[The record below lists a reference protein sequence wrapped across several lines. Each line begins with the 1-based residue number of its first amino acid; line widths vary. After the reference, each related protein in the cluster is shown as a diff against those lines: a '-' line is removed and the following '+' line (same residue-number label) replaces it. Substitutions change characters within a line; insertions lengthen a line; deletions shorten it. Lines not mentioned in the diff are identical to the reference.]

1 MKVVVAHNR
10 YASGQPSGENVIVD
24 AEIAQLGAAGVTVVP
39 FLRSSDEIGTFSTA
53 QKVLLPLSPLRNGAS
68 QRALSAVIKAEKP
81 DLVHL
86 HNPYPLIS
94 PSIVKTAHAHGVPVV
109 HTVHN
114 YRQVCAP
121 GLYFRDGHICTQC
134 RGRTFP
140 TPAVTHACYRGSKAQ
155 SAVMAATL
163 TYHRSTWKQVD
174 HFVALTDRIAAHL
187 ADFGIPA
194 ERITVKP
201 NGIPDTGAATGPGNG
216 FLYAARLTPE
226 KGLELVLD
234 AWSRHDDGALGPL
247 RIIGDGPLRPHAERA
262 AAERGDVTYL
272 GPVDNATVR
281 AEVARAACVIAAST
295 WHDVLPT
302 IILEALSGGRPVLVT
317 DRGGMPYLT
326 GEAGWVVE
334 ADAASLADGLR
345 KAHEGAAALAP
356 VARARYESQFAP
368 DVLTERLIGIYRA
381 VLDRGAGPSAG

>member
-24 AEIAQLGAAGVTVVP
+24 AEIAQLGAAGVTVLP

-53 QKVLLPLSPLRNGAS
+53 QKVLLPLSPIRNGDS
-68 QRALSAVIKAEKP
+68 QRALAALLKTEKP

-94 PSIVKTAHAHGVPVV
+94 PAIVQTAHKHGVAVV

-121 GLYFRDGHICTQC
+121 GLYFRDGHICTEC
-134 RGRTFP
+134 RGRAFP
-140 TPAVTHACYRGSKAQ
+140 LPAVTHTCYRGSKAQ

-163 TYHRSTWKQVD
+163 AYHRGTWKQVD
-174 HFVALTDRIAAHL
+174 HFIALTDRIAAHL

-201 NGIPDTGAATGPGNG
+201 NGIPDSGAAPGPGEG
-216 FLYAARLTPE
+216 FLYAGRLTPE

-234 AWSRHDDGALGPL
+234 AWSRHPDGSLGPL
-247 RIIGDGPLRPHAERA
+247 RIVGDGPLRPRAERA
-262 AAERGDVTYL
+262 AAERSDVTYL
-272 GPVDNATVR
+272 GPVDNAAVR
-281 AEVARAACVIAAST
+281 AEIARAACVIAAST

-317 DRGGMPYLT
+317 DRGGMPYLA
-326 GEAGWVVE
+326 GDAGWVVE
-334 ADAASLADGLR
+334 PEPEALAAGLAE
-345 KAHEGAAALAP
+345 AHQGAAALAP
-356 VARARYESQFAP
+356 VARARYESQFSP
-368 DVLTERLIGIYRA
+368 DVLTERLIGIYRDVA
-381 VLDRGAGPSAG
+381 ARRAA

>member
-1 MKVVVAHNR
+1 MKVLVAHNR

-24 AEIAQLGAAGVTVVP
+24 AEIAQLGAAGVSVVP

-53 QKVLLPLSPLRNGAS
+53 QKVLLPLSPIRNGDS
-68 QRALSAVIKAEKP
+68 QRALSALLKTEKP
-81 DLVHL
+81 DVVHL
-86 HNPYPLIS
+86 HNPYPLLS
-94 PSIVKTAHAHGVPVV
+94 PTVVKTAHAHGVPVV

-121 GLYFRDGHICTQC
+121 GLYFRDGHICTEC
-134 RGRTFP
+134 RGKAFP
-140 TPAVTHACYRGSKAQ
+140 LPAVAHACYRGSKAQ
-155 SAVMAATL
+155 SAVMAAAL
-163 TYHRSTWKQVD
+163 AYHRGTWKQVE
-174 HFVALTDRIAAHL
+174 HFIALTDRIAEHL
-187 ADFGIPA
+187 IDFGIPA

-201 NGIPDTGAATGPGNG
+201 NGIPDAGAATGPGEG

-234 AWSRHDDGALGPL
+234 AWSRHPDGALGPL
-247 RIIGDGPLRPHAERA
+247 RIVGDGPLRPLAERA
-262 AAERGDVTYL
+262 AAGRADVTYV
-272 GPVDNATVR
+272 GPVDNAAVR
-281 AEVARAACVIAAST
+281 AEIGRAACVIAAST

-326 GEAGWVVE
+326 GDAGWVVE
-334 ADAASLADGLR
+334 PDGAALADGLR

-356 VARARYESQFAP
+356 VARARYESHFAP
-368 DVLTERLIGIYRA
+368 DVLIERLIGVYRA
-381 VLDRGAGPSAG
+381 VAAR

>member
-24 AEIAQLGAAGVTVVP
+24 AEIAQLGAAGIDVLP
-39 FLRSSDEIGTFSTA
+39 FLRSSDEIGTFSAA
-53 QKVLLPLSPLRNGAS
+53 QKVLLPLSPIRNGES
-68 QRALSAVIKAEKP
+68 QRALTALIRAEKP

-94 PSIVKTAHAHGVPVV
+94 PAIVKTAHANGLPVV

-121 GLYFRDGHICTQC
+121 GLYFRDGHICTEC
-134 RGRTFP
+134 RGRAFP
-140 TPAVTHACYRGSKAQ
+140 LPAITHTCYRGSKAQ

-163 TYHRSTWKQVD
+163 AYHRGTWKQVD
-174 HFVALTDRIAAHL
+174 HYIALTDRIAEHL

-194 ERITVKP
+194 GRITVKP
-201 NGIPDTGAATGPGNG
+201 NGIPDAGAAPGPGTG
-216 FLYAARLTPE
+216 FLYAGRLTPE

-234 AWSRHDDGALGPL
+234 AWSRHPDGELGTL
-247 RIIGDGPLRPHAERA
+247 RIVGDGPLRPAAERA
-262 AAERGDVTYL
+262 AAERRDVTYV
-272 GPVDNATVR
+272 GPLDNAAVR
-281 AEVARAACVIAAST
+281 AEIAGAACVIAAST

-317 DRGGMPYLT
+317 DRGGMPYLA

-334 ADAASLADGLR
+334 PEAAALAEGLR
-345 KAHEGAAALAP
+345 KAHAGAAALAT
-356 VARARYESQFAP
+356 VARARYETEFAP
-368 DVLTERLIGIYRA
+368 DVLTERLIGVYRA
-381 VLDRGAGPSAG
+381 VLKGSG